1 MAPIRLVR
9 PVKDE
14 AAPLYDPVKQVSH
27 AALSLFVE
35 SGTTRFSVKELAE
48 HAGISERTFYRYFPR
63 KEDVVRPVLSAGA
76 NQLSALLAARPPSET
91 VLEALKAAFA
101 LSWWG
106 ESTEQAQALRALMHE
121 TDVLRTIWLDIII
134 EVEVRLKVAVAA
146 RMGLDEDATRVRL
159 IASVVCAVIRSSAGA
174 CDNSDP
180 HALADAF
187 ARDLDCV
194 ASGLFGY
201 ERG

>member
-1 MAPIRLVR
+1 MVPIQLIRAVEG
-9 PVKDE
+9 E
-14 AAPLYDPVKQVSH
+14 AAPSYDPARQVSH
-27 AALSLFVE
+27 AAPSLFVKA
-35 SGTTRFSVKELAE
+35 GTTRFSVKELAE

-76 NQLSALLAARPPSET
+76 NQFSALLAARPET
-91 VLEALKAAFA
+91 ESLLDALKAAFA

-106 ESTEQAQALRALMHE
+106 ESTEQAQVLRALMHE
-121 TDVLRTIWLDIII
+121 TDVLRTIWLDIIAETEI
-134 EVEVRLKVAVAA
+134 RLRVAIAA
-146 RMGLDEDATRVRL
+146 RMGLDEGATRTRL
-159 IASVVCAVIRSSAGA
+159 IASVVCAVIRSSASA
-174 CDNSDP
+174 CDSSNP

-194 ASGLFGY
+194 AAGLFGV